1 MFDRAKKALL
11 ESGVRFAENEPL
23 APHSSFRI
31 GGSAA
36 LAVFPKTEDGFLFA
50 LGVLEEENSLVVGRG
65 SNLVFPD
72 EGLLRPVIFT
82 EGLRELVVEK
92 NSITA
97 GAGLPVVSL
106 CKAACDASLAGLEFA
121 YGIPGSVGGGIYMNA
136 GAYGGEL
143 GSFVTSVRYYD
154 KSEKTV
160 KTMFGKDCAFGY
172 RESFFKEHKGSVIL
186 SATFALTE
194 GNSEEILAKM
204 QDYLGRRKTTQP
216 LEYPSAGSVFKRP
229 EGAYAGKLIEDCGLK
244 GLSVGGA
251 CVSEKHAGFIV
262 NKGSARA
269 EDVKALVHK
278 IQTTVFEKTGFF
290 LECEIEFV

>member
-1 MFDRAKKALL
+1 MFDCAKKVLL
-11 ESGVRFAENEPL
+11 ESGVRFAEHEPL
-23 APHSSFRI
+23 ASHSSFRI

-36 LAVFPKTEDGFLFA
+36 LAIFPETEEEFLFA
-50 LGVLEEENSLVVGRG
+50 FGVLEGENPLVVGRG

-72 EGLLRPVIFT
+72 EGLSRPVIFT
-82 EGLRELVVEK
+82 EWLRQLAVE
-92 NSITA
+92 NNTITVGA
-97 GAGLPVVSL
+97 GASVAAL
-106 CKAACDASLAGLEFA
+106 CKAACEASLSGLEFA

-154 KSEKTV
+154 RREKTV
-160 KTMFGKDCAFGY
+160 KTILGKNCVFGY
-172 RESFFKEHKGSVIL
+172 RTSFFKENKDSVIL
-186 SATFALTE
+186 SATFDLKE
-194 GNSEEILAKM
+194 GDREEILAKM
-204 QDYLGRRKTTQP
+204 QEFLGRRKATQP

-262 NKGSARA
+262 NKGSATA
-269 EDVKALVHK
+269 ENVKALVK
-278 IQTTVFEKTGFF
+278 MIQTTVFEKTGFS
-290 LECEIEFV
+290 LDCEIEFI